1 MSIFSFPPRS
11 DAWVPPVAVLSLI
24 FGVLG
29 AASLR
34 TQDRIRGEGLSGTR
48 PQQVFSAYNEVRTT
62 VSEQK
67 KKIADLQ
74 SSLSKYQEAAA
85 QETSNEKL
93 LYADLQKS
101 KVMAGVVA
109 VSGPGVVVTLQD
121 SIKKQPKPSDMS
133 EADYIQWTNGYHI
146 HDADIQTV
154 VNELRAAGAEA
165 ISINDQRVVASTAI
179 RCVGPVVQVNA
190 VPTAGSPVE
199 IKAIG
204 DSVAMYSGFTMSG
217 GVKDQY
223 AMTDPAMFAIE
234 KSKRLTLPAYAGAT
248 PLRFAEIATEKKA
261 EQAQR
266 ASETATDTAP
276 DPLTGDAPRNSAS
289 KKSDTPVI
297 NIPALP
303 AAKEKP

>member
-1 MSIFSFPPRS
+1 MSVFSAPTRS
-11 DAWVPPVAVLSLI
+11 DPWVPSIAALSVV
-24 FGVLG
+24 FGVLA

-34 TQDRIRGEGLSGTR
+34 TQDRIRGEGLIGTR
-48 PQQVFSAYNEVRTT
+48 PQQVFGAYSEMRAT

-67 KKIADLQ
+67 KQISDLQ
-74 SSLSKYQEAAA
+74 NSLSKYQEAAA
-85 QETSNEKL
+85 KETDNEKL

-101 KVMAGVVA
+101 KVMAGIVA
-109 VSGPGVVVTLQD
+109 VTGPGVTVTLRD
-121 SIKKQPKPSDMS
+121 SRKEPSKPSDMS
-133 EADYIQWTNGYHI
+133 QEEYIQWTNGYHI

-190 VPTAGSPVE
+190 VGTNASPVV

-204 DSVAMYSGFTMSG
+204 DPGAMLSGFTMSG

-223 AMTDPAMFAIE
+223 AMTDPAMFEIE
-234 KSKRLTLPAYAGAT
+234 KSKSLTLPAYSGAT
-248 PLRFAEIATEKKA
+248 PLRWSQIATDKKA

-266 ASETATDTAP
+266 ASESAADTAP
-276 DPLTGDAPRNSAS
+276 DPVSGEAPNTSAAPS
-289 KKSDTPVI
+289 
-297 NIPALP
+297 NALP
-303 AAKEKP
+303 NKENKK

>member
-1 MSIFSFPPRS
+1 MSIFSAPPRS
-11 DAWVPPVAVLSLI
+11 DAWIPPVAVLSAI
-24 FGVLG
+24 FGVLA

-34 TQDRIRGEGLSGTR
+34 TQDRIRGEGLAGTR
-48 PQQVFSAYNEVRTT
+48 PQQVFGAYNEMRTT

-85 QETSNEKL
+85 KETDNEKL

-101 KVMAGVVA
+101 QVMAGIVA
-109 VSGPGVVVTLQD
+109 VSGPGVTVTLRD
-121 SIKKQPKPSDMS
+121 ARKVPPKPADMS
-133 EADYIQWTNGYHI
+133 EQEYLSWTNGYHI

-165 ISINDQRVVASTAI
+165 ISINDQRVVSSTAI

-190 VPTAGSPVE
+190 VPTSGSPVT

-204 DSVAMYSGFTMSG
+204 DGEAIFSGFTMPG

-223 AMTDPAMFAIE
+223 AMTDPAMFGIE
-234 KSKRLTLPAYAGAT
+234 KNKRLTLPAYSGAT
-248 PLRFAEIATEKKA
+248 PLRFAEIATDKKA

-266 ASETATDTAP
+266 DSETATDSAP
-276 DPLTGDAPRNSAS
+276 DPITGD
-289 KKSDTPVI
+289 TPT
-297 NIPALP
+297 NTATTNELP
-303 AAKEKP
+303 ARDVSVPPANKKEKP